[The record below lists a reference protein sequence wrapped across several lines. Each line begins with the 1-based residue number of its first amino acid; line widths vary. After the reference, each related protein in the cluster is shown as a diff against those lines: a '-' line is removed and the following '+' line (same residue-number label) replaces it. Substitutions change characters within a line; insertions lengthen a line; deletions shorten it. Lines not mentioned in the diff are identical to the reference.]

1 MKLRSFRSQREPR
14 LEIIPLIDIMIF
26 LLAAFMMVSL
36 QMQKVA
42 AIDAQMAERAASPDE
57 SHVLTLTV
65 DRFAQIATDEGAISY
80 ANLKQLL
87 AAKASADPTFAVCL
101 RGAGG
106 ATHGSVM
113 YALDLVKQAGVK
125 RVALAV
131 WSAEENAS
139 QKP

>member
-1 MKLRSFRSQREPR
+1 MKLRSFRPHREPR

-42 AIDAQMAERAASPDE
+42 AITAHMAEPASSSTE
-57 SHVLTLTV
+57 SHVLNLTV
-65 DRFAQIATDEGAISY
+65 DHFAQIATDEGAISY
-80 ANLKQLL
+80 ANLTKLL
-87 AAKASADPTFAVCL
+87 AAKASADPAFAVCI
-101 RGAGG
+101 RGAKG

-125 RVALAV
+125 RAAMAV
-131 WSAEENAS
+131 SSAKAGGD
-139 QKP
+139 QRP